1 MSIVVAALYKF
12 VTLEDF
18 HELRQ
23 PLLDVCLQAEIR
35 GSLLL
40 AREGIN
46 GTIAGT
52 RVGIDQVLA
61 FLRADPRFAD
71 LEHKESLDERQPFLR
86 MKVKLKKEIV
96 TLGVDGIDPNE
107 LVGTYVEPQDWNAII
122 SDPSVLV
129 LDTRNDY
136 EVKVGTFRGAINPNT
151 ETFREFPQFTEQFDP
166 AQYQKVAMFCTGGI
180 RCEKASAFMLQ
191 QGFGEVY
198 HLRGG
203 ILKYLEEVPAESS
216 LWDGECFV
224 FDHRVTVDHDLQKG
238 HFELCHGC
246 GWPVSETEM
255 QTPEFEPGVSC
266 PHCFT
271 TVTEEQKLRFRERR
285 KQIELAAA
293 RGEQHVGQPMPR
305 SES

>member
-23 PLLDVCLQAEIR
+23 PLLDACLQAEIR

-52 RVGIDQVLA
+52 RAGIDRVLA
-61 FLRADPRFAD
+61 YLRADARFAD
-71 LEHKESLDERQPFLR
+71 IEHKESLDERQPFLR

-96 TLGVDGIDPNE
+96 TLGVAGINPNE
-107 LVGTYVEPQDWNAII
+107 LVGTYVDPHEWNAII

-151 ETFREFPQFTEQFDP
+151 ETFREFPEFTQQFDP
-166 AQYQKVAMFCTGGI
+166 ALHKKVAMFCTGGI

-191 QGFGEVY
+191 KGFDEVY

-203 ILKYLEEVPAESS
+203 ILKYLEEVPAETS

-224 FDHRVTVDHDLQKG
+224 FDHRVTVDHALQKG
-238 HFELCHGC
+238 QYELCHGC
-246 GWPVSETEM
+246 GWPVSAEEM
-255 QTPEFEPGVSC
+255 QTAEFEPGVSC
-266 PHCFT
+266 PHCFA

-293 RGEQHVGQPMPR
+293 RGEQHVGLPMPR
-305 SES
+305 SER